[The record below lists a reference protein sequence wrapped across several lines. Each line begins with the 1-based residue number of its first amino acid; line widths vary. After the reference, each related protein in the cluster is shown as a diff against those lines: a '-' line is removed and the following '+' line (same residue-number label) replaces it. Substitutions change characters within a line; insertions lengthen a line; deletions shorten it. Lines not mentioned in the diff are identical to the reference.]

1 MNYNLTTENI
11 TENYGENLLKQR
23 GIENVDLFLNPQ
35 PCSLQDWRD
44 LDNIESGI
52 QLIKDTINNN
62 LPYALIVDCDVD
74 GFTSSTILYNYIKFL
89 NPNKEIEYFLHNGK
103 QHGLEDMWE
112 KLQEKEYCAI
122 LVPDAGSN
130 DSRFA
135 INLNVPI
142 LVLDHHILEDNYVAN
157 NLILINNQV
166 SEKYVNKNLSG
177 AGVTWQFCRALD
189 EVFNVNY
196 SKELIDLAALGIDAD
211 MMSMLSYENQ
221 YIIQTGFK
229 NINNFFF
236 KVLIDKQSY
245 SMNNKIT
252 PITVAFYIVPMINAM
267 IRVGSMDEKERL
279 FLAFIDGEKLVPCNK
294 RGAKGTMELV
304 AIESARECSN
314 AKSRQDKLKE
324 KIVDSLDI
332 KIHKNGLL
340 DNQVLFIRLDDED
353 EFPSELNGLVAMQL
367 SARYNKPTIVARLN
381 DEGYIRGSARGLNKS
396 ELKSFKDFLNN
407 TNLFEYTAGHD
418 NAFGISI
425 NNSYLSQFHNIANK
439 ELMNIDFGVNVY
451 DVDFVRQAKDT
462 DLDKIILDLN
472 RYEQVWGQQNPEPLI
487 LVDNIFITKADI
499 QIIGKN
505 KDTVKFEKNGIVY
518 IKFHAKD
525 IIPLLN
531 QYEEMRINLIGKANL
546 NEWNFR
552 KIPQIFIE
560 DLEVF
565 NSEFDF

>member
-1 MNYNLTTENI
+1 MNYNLTTKNI

-44 LDNIESGI
+44 LNNIESGI

-62 LPYALIVDCDVD
+62 LPYALIIDPDVD

-112 KLQEKEYCAI
+112 ELQEKEYCAI

-130 DSRFA
+130 DSQYA
-135 INLNVPI
+135 INLKAPI
-142 LVLDHHILEDNYVAN
+142 LVLDHHILEDDYVAN

-166 SEKYVNKNLSG
+166 SEKYINKNLSG

-189 EVFNVNY
+189 EVFNINY

-353 EFPSELNGLVAMQL
+353 DFPSELNGLVAMQL

-462 DLDKIILDLN
+462 DLDKIILDLS
-472 RYEQVWGQQNPEPLI
+472 RYEQVWGQQNPEALI
-487 LVDNIFITKADI
+487 LVKDIFIRKEDI

-505 KDTVKFEKNGIVY
+505 KDTLKFEKNGITY

-531 QYEEMRINLIGKANL
+531 QYEEMRINLIGKGNL
-546 NEWNFR
+546 NEWGGR
-552 KIPQIFIE
+552 QIPQLFIE

-565 NSEFDF
+565 DSALDF

>member
-1 MNYNLTTENI
+1 M
-11 TENYGENLLKQR
+11 
-23 GIENVDLFLNPQ
+23 
-35 PCSLQDWRD
+35 
-44 LDNIESGI
+44 
-52 QLIKDTINNN
+52 
-62 LPYALIVDCDVD
+62 CDVD

-89 NPNKEIEYFLHNGK
+89 NPNKEIEYFLHKGK

-130 DSRFA
+130 DSQYA
-135 INLNVPI
+135 VNLKAPI
-142 LVLDHHILEDNYVAN
+142 LVLDHHILEDDYVAN

-189 EVFNVNY
+189 EVFNINY

-236 KVLIDKQSY
+236 KILIDKQSY

-294 RGAKGTMELV
+294 RGAKGTVELV

-353 EFPSELNGLVAMQL
+353 DFPSELNGLVATQL
-367 SARYNKPTIVARLN
+367 STRYNKPTIVARLN

-462 DLDKIILDLN
+462 DLDKIILDLS
-472 RYEQVWGQQNPEPLI
+472 RYEQVWGQQNPEALI
-487 LVDNIFITKADI
+487 LVKDIFIRKEDI

-505 KDTVKFEKNGIVY
+505 KDTLKFEKNGITY

-531 QYEEMRINLIGKANL
+531 QYEEMRINLIGKGNL
-546 NEWNFR
+546 NEWGGR
-552 KIPQIFIE
+552 QIPQLFIE

-565 NSEFDF
+565 DSALDF

>member
-23 GIENVDLFLNPQ
+23 GIENIDLFLNPR
-35 PCSLQDWRD
+35 PICLQSWRD
-44 LDNIESGI
+44 LDNITEGL
-52 QLIKDTINNN
+52 QLIAETIDNPA
-62 LPYALIVDCDVD
+62 PYALIVDCDVD
-74 GFTSSTILYNYIKFL
+74 GFTSSAILYQYLKRL
-89 NPNKEIEYFLHNGK
+89 NPNKEIEYFLHKGK
-103 QHGLEDMWE
+103 QHGLEDMWK
-112 KLQEKEYCAI
+112 KLQEKDYSAI
-122 LVPDAGSN
+122 LIPDAGSN
-130 DSRFA
+130 DSQYA
-135 INLNVPI
+135 TKLNCPI
-142 LVLDHHILEDNYVAN
+142 LVLDHHILEDDYIVSHMV
-157 NLILINNQV
+157 LINNQI
-166 SEKYVNKNLSG
+166 SDKYINKHLSG
-177 AGVTWQFCRALD
+177 AGVTWQFCRGLD
-189 EVFNVNY
+189 EYLGVNY
-196 SKELIDLAALGIDAD
+196 AYDYIDLTALGIDAD

-279 FLAFIDGEKLVPCNK
+279 FLAFIDGEKLVPSNK

-304 AIESARECSN
+304 AIESARECTN

-340 DNQVLFIRLDDED
+340 NNQVLFIRLDDED
-353 EFPSELNGLVAMQL
+353 EFPTELNGLVATQL

-425 NNSYLSQFHNIANK
+425 KKDNLDKLHAMANK

-462 DLDKIILDLN
+462 DLDKIILDLS
-472 RYEQVWGQQNPEPLI
+472 RYEQVWGQQNPEALI
-487 LVDNIFITKADI
+487 LVKDIFIRKEDI

-505 KDTVKFEKNGIVY
+505 KDTLKFEKNGITY

-531 QYEEMRINLIGKANL
+531 QYEEMRINLIGKGNL
-546 NEWNFR
+546 NEWGGR
-552 KIPQIFIE
+552 QIPQLFIE

-565 NSEFDF
+565 DSALDF

>member
-23 GIENVDLFLNPQ
+23 GIENIDLFLNPR
-35 PCSLQDWRD
+35 PICLQSWRD
-44 LDNIESGI
+44 LDNITEGL
-52 QLIKDTINNN
+52 QLIAETIDNPA
-62 LPYALIVDCDVD
+62 PYALIVDCDVD
-74 GFTSSTILYNYIKFL
+74 GFTSSAILYQYLKRL
-89 NPNKEIEYFLHNGK
+89 NPNKEIEYFLHKGK
-103 QHGLEDMWE
+103 QHGLEDMWK
-112 KLQEKEYCAI
+112 KLQEKDYSAI
-122 LVPDAGSN
+122 LIPDAGSN
-130 DSRFA
+130 DSQYA
-135 INLNVPI
+135 TKLNCPI
-142 LVLDHHILEDNYVAN
+142 LVLDHHILEDDYIVSHMV
-157 NLILINNQV
+157 LINNQI
-166 SEKYVNKNLSG
+166 SDKYINKHLSG
-177 AGVTWQFCRALD
+177 AGVTWQFCRGLD
-189 EVFNVNY
+189 EYLGVNY
-196 SKELIDLAALGIDAD
+196 AYDYIDLAALGIDAD

-236 KVLIDKQSY
+236 KVLVDKQSY

-279 FLAFIDGEKLVPCNK
+279 FLAFIDGEKLVPSNK

-304 AIESARECSN
+304 AIESARECTN

-340 DNQVLFIRLDDED
+340 NNQVLFIRLDDED
-353 EFPSELNGLVAMQL
+353 EFPTELNGLVATQL

-425 NNSYLSQFHNIANK
+425 KKDNLDKLHAMVNK

-462 DLDKIILDLN
+462 DLDKIILDLS
-472 RYEQVWGQQNPEPLI
+472 RYEQVWGQQNPEALI
-487 LVDNIFITKADI
+487 LVKDIFIRKEDI

-505 KDTVKFEKNGIVY
+505 KDTLKFEKNGITY

-531 QYEEMRINLIGKANL
+531 QYEEMRINLIGKGNL
-546 NEWNFR
+546 NEWGGR
-552 KIPQIFIE
+552 QIPQLFIE

-565 NSEFDF
+565 DSAFDF

>member
-44 LDNIESGI
+44 LNNIESGI

-62 LPYALIVDCDVD
+62 LPYALIIDPDVD

-130 DSRFA
+130 DSQYA
-135 INLNVPI
+135 INLKAPI
-142 LVLDHHILEDNYVAN
+142 LVLDHHILEDDYVAN

-189 EVFNVNY
+189 EVFNINY

-353 EFPSELNGLVAMQL
+353 DFPSELNGLVATQL
-367 SARYNKPTIVARLN
+367 STRYNKPTIVARLN

-418 NAFGISI
+418 NACGISI

-439 ELMNIDFGVNVY
+439 KLMNIDFGVNVY

-462 DLDKIILDLN
+462 DLDKIILDLS
-472 RYEQVWGQQNPEPLI
+472 RYEQVWGQQNPEALI
-487 LVDNIFITKADI
+487 LVKDIFIRKEDI

-505 KDTVKFEKNGIVY
+505 KDTLKFEKNGITY

-531 QYEEMRINLIGKANL
+531 QYEEMRINLIGKGNL
-546 NEWNFR
+546 NEWGGR
-552 KIPQIFIE
+552 QIPQLFIE

-565 NSEFDF
+565 DSALDF

>member
-62 LPYALIVDCDVD
+62 LPYALIIDPDVD

-130 DSRFA
+130 DSQYA
-135 INLNVPI
+135 VNLKAPI
-142 LVLDHHILEDNYVAN
+142 LVLDHHILEDDYVAN

-189 EVFNVNY
+189 EVFNINY

-221 YIIQTGFK
+221 YIIQTGFR

-245 SMNNKIT
+245 SMNNKIS

-353 EFPSELNGLVAMQL
+353 EFPSELNGLVATQL
-367 SARYNKPTIVARLN
+367 STRYNKPTIVARLN

-451 DVDFVRQAKDT
+451 DIDFVRQAKDT

-472 RYEQVWGQQNPEPLI
+472 RYEQVWGQQNPEALI
-487 LVDNIFITKADI
+487 LVKDIFIRKEDI

-505 KDTVKFEKNGIVY
+505 KDTLKFEKNGIIY

-546 NEWNFR
+546 NEWGG
-552 KIPQIFIE
+552 KQIPQLFIE

-565 NSEFDF
+565 DSAFDF

>member
-62 LPYALIVDCDVD
+62 LPYALIIDPDVD

-130 DSRFA
+130 DSQYA
-135 INLNVPI
+135 VNLKAPI
-142 LVLDHHILEDNYVAN
+142 LVLDHHILEDDYVAN

-189 EVFNVNY
+189 EVFNINY

-221 YIIQTGFK
+221 YIIQTGFR

-245 SMNNKIT
+245 SMNNKIS

-279 FLAFIDGEKLVPCNK
+279 FLAFIDGEKLIPCNK

-304 AIESARECSN
+304 AIESARECTN

-462 DLDKIILDLN
+462 DLDKIILDLS
-472 RYEQVWGQQNPEPLI
+472 RYEQVWGQQNPEALI
-487 LVDNIFITKADI
+487 LVKDIFIRKEDI

-505 KDTVKFEKNGIVY
+505 KDTLKFEKNGITY

-565 NSEFDF
+565 DSTLDF

>member
-23 GIENVDLFLNPQ
+23 GIENIDLFLNPR
-35 PCSLQDWRD
+35 PICLQSWRD
-44 LDNIESGI
+44 LDNITEGL
-52 QLIKDTINNN
+52 QLIAETIDNPA
-62 LPYALIVDCDVD
+62 PYALIVDCDVD
-74 GFTSSTILYNYIKFL
+74 GFTSSAILYQYLKRL
-89 NPNKEIEYFLHNGK
+89 NPNKEIEYFLHKGK
-103 QHGLEDMWE
+103 QHGLEDMWK
-112 KLQEKEYCAI
+112 KLQEKDYSAI
-122 LVPDAGSN
+122 LILDAGSN
-130 DSRFA
+130 DSQYA
-135 INLNVPI
+135 TKLNCPI
-142 LVLDHHILEDNYVAN
+142 LVLDHHILEDDYIVSHMV
-157 NLILINNQV
+157 LINNQI
-166 SEKYVNKNLSG
+166 SDKYINKHLSG
-177 AGVTWQFCRALD
+177 AGVTWQFCRGLD
-189 EVFNVNY
+189 EYLGVNY
-196 SKELIDLAALGIDAD
+196 AYDYIDLAALGIVAD

-279 FLAFIDGEKLVPCNK
+279 FLAFIDGEKLVPSNK

-304 AIESARECSN
+304 AIESARECTN

-340 DNQVLFIRLDDED
+340 NNQVLFIRLDDED
-353 EFPSELNGLVAMQL
+353 EFPTELNGLVAMQL

-462 DLDKIILDLN
+462 DLDKIILDLS
-472 RYEQVWGQQNPEPLI
+472 RYEQVWGQQNPEALI
-487 LVDNIFITKADI
+487 LVKDIFIRKEDI

-505 KDTVKFEKNGIVY
+505 KDTLKFEKNGITY

-531 QYEEMRINLIGKANL
+531 QYEEMRINLIGKGNL
-546 NEWNFR
+546 NEWNSR

-565 NSEFDF
+565 DSTLDF

>member
-1 MNYNLTTENI
+1 MNYNLVTKNI
-11 TENYGENLLKQR
+11 KENYGENLLKQR

-44 LDNIESGI
+44 LDNIENGI

-62 LPYALIVDCDVD
+62 LPYALIIDSDVD

-130 DSRFA
+130 DSQFA

-142 LVLDHHILEDNYVAN
+142 LVLDHHILEDDCVAN

-189 EVFNVNY
+189 EIFNINY

-353 EFPSELNGLVAMQL
+353 DFPSELNGLVAMQL

-381 DEGYIRGSARGLNKS
+381 DEGYVRGSARGLNKS
-396 ELKSFKDFLNN
+396 KLKSFKDFLNN
-407 TNLFEYTAGHD
+407 THLFEYTAGHN

-462 DLDKIILDLN
+462 DLNKIIFDLN
-472 RYEQVWGQQNPEPLI
+472 KYERVWGQCNPEPLI
-487 LVDNIFITKADI
+487 LVNNIFITKEDI

-505 KDTVKFEKNGIVY
+505 KDTLKFEKNEIIY

-525 IIPLLN
+525 IISLLN
-531 QYEEMRINLIGKANL
+531 QYPEMKINLIGKANL
-546 NEWNFR
+546 NDWGGR
-552 KIPQIFIE
+552 QIPQIFIE
-560 DLEVF
+560 DLEIF

>member
-1 MNYNLTTENI
+1 MNYNLTTENMA
-11 TENYGENLLKQR
+11 ENYGENLLKQR
-23 GIENVDLFLNPQ
+23 GIESVDLFLNPQ
-35 PCSLQDWRD
+35 PCSLQDWKD

-112 KLQEKEYCAI
+112 KLQKKEYCAI

-130 DSRFA
+130 DSRYA

-142 LVLDHHILEDNYVAN
+142 LVLDHHILEDDYLAN

-189 EVFNVNY
+189 EVFNINY

-236 KVLIDKQSY
+236 KVLVDKQSY

-279 FLAFIDGEKLVPCNK
+279 FLAFIDGEKLVPSNK

-304 AIESARECSN
+304 AIESARECTN

-340 DNQVLFIRLDDED
+340 NNQVLFIGLNDED

-425 NNSYLSQFHNIANK
+425 KKDNLDKLHAMANK

-462 DLDKIILDLN
+462 DLDKIILDLS
-472 RYEQVWGQQNPEPLI
+472 RYEQVWGQQNPEALI
-487 LVDNIFITKADI
+487 LVKDIFIRKEDI

-505 KDTVKFEKNGIVY
+505 KDTLKFEKNGITY

-531 QYEEMRINLIGKANL
+531 QYEEMRINLIGKGNL
-546 NEWNFR
+546 NEWGGR
-552 KIPQIFIE
+552 QIPQLFIE

-565 NSEFDF
+565 DSALDF

>member
-1 MNYNLTTENI
+1 
-11 TENYGENLLKQR
+11 
-23 GIENVDLFLNPQ
+23 
-35 PCSLQDWRD
+35 
-44 LDNIESGI
+44 
-52 QLIKDTINNN
+52 
-62 LPYALIVDCDVD
+62 
-74 GFTSSTILYNYIKFL
+74 
-89 NPNKEIEYFLHNGK
+89 
-103 QHGLEDMWE
+103 
-112 KLQEKEYCAI
+112 
-122 LVPDAGSN
+122 
-130 DSRFA
+130 
-135 INLNVPI
+135 
-142 LVLDHHILEDNYVAN
+142 
-157 NLILINNQV
+157 
-166 SEKYVNKNLSG
+166 
-177 AGVTWQFCRALD
+177 
-189 EVFNVNY
+189 
-196 SKELIDLAALGIDAD
+196 
-211 MMSMLSYENQ
+211 MLSYENQ

-340 DNQVLFIRLDDED
+340 NNQVLFIGLNDED
-353 EFPSELNGLVAMQL
+353 EFPSEVNGLVAMQL

-425 NNSYLSQFHNIANK
+425 KKDNLDKLHAMANK

-462 DLDKIILDLN
+462 DLDKIILDLS
-472 RYEQVWGQQNPEPLI
+472 RYEQVWGQQNPEALI
-487 LVDNIFITKADI
+487 LVKDIFIRKEDI

-505 KDTVKFEKNGIVY
+505 KDTLKFEKNGITY

-531 QYEEMRINLIGKANL
+531 QYEEMRINLIGKGNL
-546 NEWNFR
+546 NEWGGR
-552 KIPQIFIE
+552 QIPQLFIE

-565 NSEFDF
+565 DSAFDF

>member
-35 PCSLQDWRD
+35 PCSLQDWKD

-89 NPNKEIEYFLHNGK
+89 NPNKKIEYFLHKGK
-103 QHGLEDMWE
+103 RHGLEDMWE
-112 KLQEKEYCAI
+112 KLQKKEYCAI

-130 DSRFA
+130 DSQYA

-142 LVLDHHILEDNYVAN
+142 LVLDHHILEDNYLAN
-157 NLILINNQV
+157 NLILINNQI

-189 EVFNVNY
+189 EVFNINY

-279 FLAFIDGEKLVPCNK
+279 FLAFIDGEKLVPSNK

-304 AIESARECSN
+304 AIESARECTN

-340 DNQVLFIRLDDED
+340 NNQVLFIRLDDED
-353 EFPSELNGLVAMQL
+353 EFPPELNGLVAMQL

-381 DEGYIRGSARGLNKS
+381 NEGYIRGSARGLNKS

-439 ELMNIDFGVNVY
+439 ELMNIDFGINVY

-462 DLDKIILDLN
+462 DLDKIILDLS
-472 RYEQVWGQQNPEPLI
+472 RYEQVWGQQNPEALI
-487 LVDNIFITKADI
+487 LVKDIFIRKEDI

-505 KDTVKFEKNGIVY
+505 KDTLKFEKNGITY

-531 QYEEMRINLIGKANL
+531 QYEEMRINLIGKGNL
-546 NEWNFR
+546 NEWGGR
-552 KIPQIFIE
+552 QIPQLFIE

-565 NSEFDF
+565 DSAFDF

>member
-62 LPYALIVDCDVD
+62 LPYALIIDPDVD

-130 DSRFA
+130 DSQYA
-135 INLNVPI
+135 VNLKAPI
-142 LVLDHHILEDNYVAN
+142 LVLDHHILEDDYVAN

-189 EVFNVNY
+189 EVFNINY

-221 YIIQTGFK
+221 YIIQTGFR

-353 EFPSELNGLVAMQL
+353 EFPSELNGLVATQL
-367 SARYNKPTIVARLN
+367 STRYNKPTIVARLN

-472 RYEQVWGQQNPEPLI
+472 RYEQVWGQQNPEALI
-487 LVDNIFITKADI
+487 LIKDIFIRKEDI

-505 KDTVKFEKNGIVY
+505 KDTLKFEKNGIIY

-546 NEWNFR
+546 NEWGG
-552 KIPQIFIE
+552 KQIPQLFIE

-565 NSEFDF
+565 DSAFDF